1 MFQKKIQTIIQI
13 EGMQCSHCAQKVK
26 KGLENMK
33 EVKKVTVDLSKNQA
47 IVISSPSLAVDEV
60 KQIIEALGYQVTAI
74 TKN

>member
-26 KGLENMK
+26 MGLENMK

-60 KQIIEALGYQVTAI
+60 KQIIEVLGYQVTAI